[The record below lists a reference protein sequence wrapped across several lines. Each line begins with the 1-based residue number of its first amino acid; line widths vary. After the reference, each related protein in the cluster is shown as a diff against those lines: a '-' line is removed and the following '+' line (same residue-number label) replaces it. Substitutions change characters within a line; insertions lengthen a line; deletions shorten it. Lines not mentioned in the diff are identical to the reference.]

1 MSNLALAI
9 VAATLAL
16 GDWHTPTELPAGYE
30 VGFATYADVG
40 VFENT
45 MRVRGIDPIPGSV
58 PVALN
63 AKGDLGRG
71 DVWLRWPSGRI
82 DKAQVVDCAQEAH
95 YQDRVA
101 EWFIVEVPAEVAMRE
116 GFYRWG
122 PWPVEV
128 WYGYPKDMP
137 VMQ

>member
-1 MSNLALAI
+1 MSGLALAI
-9 VAATLAL
+9 VAAALAL
-16 GDWHTPTELPAGYE
+16 DGWDTPTELPAGHE
-30 VGFATYADVG
+30 IGFATYAEMG

-45 MRVRGIDPIPGSV
+45 MRVRGIDPAPTSV

-82 DKAQVVDCAQEAH
+82 DKAQVVDCAQKGH
-95 YQDRVA
+95 YQDRLN
-101 EWFIVEVPAEVAMRE
+101 ELFIVEVPAEIAQRE
-116 GFYRWG
+116 GFYQWG

-128 WYGYPKDMP
+128 WYEFPKDLP
-137 VMQ
+137 VMR